1 MFGQLGGGKIINEG
15 NIIKGPFWNE
25 PVRVEKVEEIGEYIR
40 IVGSTIHSK
49 QYVNQII
56 KKEDTSKL
64 ETVESVIDLSSNPES
79 VFFVIE
85 ATRFKYASLFDPLLA
100 MNVSKIDPL
109 PFQIEA
115 VYGYV
120 LKQPHIRF
128 LIADDP
134 GAGKTIM
141 AGLILK
147 ELKLRG
153 LAKRILIVVPGHL
166 RDQWRRELKEKF
178 DEKFVV
184 LDRNTFNAHYGENPW
199 EKNDQIITSIDFAK
213 QDEILASLSSVHWDI
228 VIVDEAHK
236 MSAYKYGEKT
246 QKTQRFRLGEALSR
260 NSNHLIFLTA
270 TPHKGDPENFRLFL
284 DLLIPGFFATNEMV
298 EESLKNKDNPLF
310 IRRLKE
316 DLKDFEGKPIF
327 TRRFPV
333 TIKFHLSEAEKELY
347 NEVSRYVL
355 EQYNKAI
362 QSDKKRNV
370 AFALMIL
377 QRRMASSTYAL
388 LKSLERR
395 KEKLERILKGEEKQK
410 EISIDYEEI
419 EDLEE
424 KERWEKEEEWE
435 SLTLAKDPEELKHE
449 IETLSNLIEKT
460 QQVINYE
467 GEVKLKELKKAI
479 EEGFKKINEMN
490 GNPKIL
496 IFTESRDTLEYLVKK
511 IRTWGYKVNYIHGGM
526 GIDERIKAEKI
537 FRDETEVMVATEA
550 AGEGINLQFCH
561 IMINYDIPWNP
572 NRLEQRMGRIH
583 RYGQQK
589 DVYIFNL
596 VAKDTREGKVL
607 AKLFDKLEEIKNKL
621 GSDRV
626 FDVIGDV
633 FEGKNLYQLIIDAI
647 TNAKSMDEI
656 LKELD
661 IKPDEE
667 YISKIKEALG
677 ETLATR
683 FIDYTRI
690 KEMAERAR
698 EYRLI
703 PEYVE
708 EFFKRAFIKA
718 GGKFRETK
726 NRFIAIDSVPYEI
739 RKIAE
744 SPEFKNRY
752 GIVIKRYPKATFD
765 KDTAFKN
772 PDAEFISFGHPL
784 FEALLKWVVDKYGE
798 ETKRGAVFKDPS
810 GRLNGYIWFYMGEV
824 RDGKGEIA
832 GRKIMAIYLS
842 AQAGDDR
849 NEIKELNPA
858 VLWDLVPAKNS
869 KNLINTE
876 KEKDKLLGFAIQ
888 SVEKYKEE
896 ISRERKRQ
904 AEIKEKYGL
913 KSLEYLIGKLD
924 AELAELYERE
934 ARGEK
939 VDLPIRN
946 KEEQKRRYEE
956 ARKELEKEIEQE
968 QSLLISMPELLTV
981 IRVVPEKNEME
992 ESEEIERIGM
1002 EIAMEY
1008 EREHGRFPED
1018 VSKENL
1024 GFDIRSK
1031 DESTG
1036 ETRYIEVKARAGEG
1050 EVALTPNEWFKAKR
1064 FRNQYFLYVVVNAVT
1079 NPTLY
1084 IIRNPAENLTPE
1096 QKVEI
1101 VRFIVPVDEWKKK
1114 KEEVWKR

>member
-1 MFGQLGGGKIINEG
+1 MINEG

-25 PVRVEKVEEIGEYIR
+25 PVKVEKIEEIGDYIR

-49 QYVNQII
+49 QYVNQLI
-56 KKEDTSKL
+56 KKEDTDKL
-64 ETVESVIDLSSNPES
+64 EIIESAIDLSSHPENA
-79 VFFVIE
+79 FFLIE
-85 ATRFKYASLFDPLLA
+85 AIRFKYASLFDPLLA

-147 ELKLRG
+147 ELKLRS

-166 RDQWRRELKEKF
+166 KNQWRRELREKF

-199 EKNDQIITSIDFAK
+199 EKNDQLITSIDFVK
-213 QDEILASLSSVHWDI
+213 QDEILATLSSVHWDL
-228 VIVDEAHK
+228 VMVDEAHK
-236 MSAYKYGEKT
+236 MSAYRYGDKIS
-246 QKTQRFRLGEALSR
+246 KTQRYKLGEVLSKL
-260 NSNHLIFLTA
+260 SNHLVFLTA

-284 DLLIPGFFATNEMV
+284 DLLMPGFFVSPEMV

-327 TRRFPV
+327 TRRFPI
-333 TIKFHLSEAEKELY
+333 TIKFYLSEAEKELY
-347 NEVSRYVL
+347 NEVSRYVI
-355 EQYNKAI
+355 EQYNRAL
-362 QSDKKRNV
+362 QSDKRRNV

-388 LKSLERR
+388 LKSLKRR
-395 KEKLERILKGEEKQK
+395 KDKLEKILKGEEKQK
-410 EISIDYEEI
+410 DLSALAQVGISFEYEEI

-424 KERWEKEEEWE
+424 SERWRKEEEWE
-435 SLTLAKDPEELKHE
+435 SVTVAKDPEELRRE
-449 IETLSNLIEKT
+449 IETLNKLIEKAKKI
-460 QQVINYE
+460 INSE
-467 GEVKLKELKKAI
+467 EEVKLGELKKAI
-479 EEGFKKINEMN
+479 EEGFKKIKEMK

-496 IFTESRDTLEYLVKK
+496 IFTESKDTLEYLVKK
-511 IRTWGYKVNYIHGGM
+511 IRTQGYRVNYIHGGM
-526 GIDERIKAEKI
+526 SIDERIRAEKI
-537 FRDETEVMVATEA
+537 FRDETDVLVATEA

-596 VAKDTREGKVL
+596 VAEDTREGKVL
-607 AKLFDKLEEIKNKL
+607 AKLFDKLEEIREKL

-626 FDVIGDV
+626 FDVIGEV
-633 FEGKNLYQLIIDAI
+633 FEGKNLYQLILDAV

-661 IKPDEE
+661 IEPDEE
-667 YISKIKEALG
+667 YVARIKEALG
-677 ETLATR
+677 ESLATR

-690 KEMAERAR
+690 KKMAERAK

-708 EFFKRAFIKA
+708 EFFKKAFAKA
-718 GGKFRETK
+718 GGKFREIK
-726 NRFIAIDSVPYEI
+726 GGFIAIDSVPYEI

-744 SPEFKNRY
+744 SVEFKNRY
-752 GIVIKRYPKATFD
+752 GVAMKKYPKATFD
-765 KDTAFKN
+765 KDVAFKN

-784 FEALLKWVVDKYGE
+784 FEALLEWVVKDFGE
-798 ETKRGAVFKDPS
+798 EAKRGAIFKDPS
-810 GRLNGYIWFYMGEV
+810 GKLNGYIWFYIGEV
-824 RDGKGEIA
+824 KDGKGEVA
-832 GRKIMAIYLS
+832 GRKILAIY
-842 AQAGDDR
+842 DDGNSLR
-849 NEIKELNPA
+849 EINPA
-858 VLWDLVPAKNS
+858 ILWDLSPCNDTRGSFDEVS
-869 KNLINTE
+869 D
-876 KEKDKLLGFAIQ
+876 KDKLLPFSIDA
-888 SVEKYKEE
+888 VERYKEE
-896 ISRERKRQ
+896 IAKERNRQ
-904 AEIKEKYGL
+904 AEIKRKYGL
-913 KSLEYLIGKLD
+913 KSLDYLIGKLD
-924 AELAELYERE
+924 ADLVELYERQE
-934 ARGEK
+934 RGEK

-946 KEEQKRRYEE
+946 KEEQKKRYEE
-956 ARKELEKEIEQE
+956 ARKSLEKEIELE
-968 QSLLISMPELLTV
+968 QSLSISMPELLTV
-981 IRVVPEKNEME
+981 IRVIPERNEMSE
-992 ESEEIERIGM
+992 DEEIERIGM

-1008 EREHGRFPED
+1008 ERLHGREPED

-1031 DESTG
+1031 GEDEI
-1036 ETRYIEVKARAGEG
+1036 RYIEVKTRAKEG
-1050 EVALTPNEWFKAKR
+1050 DVALTPNEWFKAKR
-1064 FRNQYFLYVVVNAVT
+1064 FKKQYWLYVVANAAT
-1079 NPTLY
+1079 NPTLN
-1084 IIRNPAENLTPE
+1084 IINNPAENLEPQE
-1096 QKVEI
+1096 KVEV
-1101 VRFIVPVDEWKKK
+1101 VRFVVPVGEWKDKK
-1114 KEEVWKR
+1114 QEMWIK